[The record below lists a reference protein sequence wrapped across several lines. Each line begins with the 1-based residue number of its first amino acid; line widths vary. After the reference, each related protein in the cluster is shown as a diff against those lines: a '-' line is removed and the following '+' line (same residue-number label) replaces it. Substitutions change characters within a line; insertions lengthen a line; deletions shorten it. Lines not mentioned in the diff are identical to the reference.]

1 MKSLDLIYVS
11 YNSEKWIDNC
21 FKSLF
26 ESDYDLKLINVYV
39 VDNHSSDKS
48 VEKLKNVQKNAEN
61 FVHSFQIIETN
72 KNLGFGKANNFGFS
86 KGSSEYVC
94 FFNIDTELFPHTLER
109 LTEEIQT
116 LRLQCG
122 NSDSSPMNI
131 RNCMIR

>member
-48 VEKLKNVQKNAEN
+48 CLLYTSRCV
-61 FVHSFQIIETN
+61 
-72 KNLGFGKANNFGFS
+72 
-86 KGSSEYVC
+86 
-94 FFNIDTELFPHTLER
+94 
-109 LTEEIQT
+109 
-116 LRLQCG
+116 
-122 NSDSSPMNI
+122 
-131 RNCMIR
+131 